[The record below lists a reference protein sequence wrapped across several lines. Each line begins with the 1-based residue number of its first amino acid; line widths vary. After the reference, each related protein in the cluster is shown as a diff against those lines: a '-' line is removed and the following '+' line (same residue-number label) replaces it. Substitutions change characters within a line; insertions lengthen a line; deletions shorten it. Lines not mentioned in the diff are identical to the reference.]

1 MEIHK
6 NLKKWYNYIKL
17 KKYIFQEEIMKEFF
31 KDFKDFIAKGDV
43 MSMAVG
49 IIVGSAFTA
58 IVTALVENI
67 ITPILGIILG
77 GLNFSDLAI
86 TVGDA
91 HIQYGAFIQAVINFL
106 IVAFVLF
113 CAMRGLNRLK
123 NIALKEKKEEDEKT
137 EEPSK
142 EVQLLTEINE
152 TLKKS
157 VILPKINTNQQPSTA
172 KPKQQ

>member
-1 MEIHK
+1 
-6 NLKKWYNYIKL
+6 
-17 KKYIFQEEIMKEFF
+17 MKEFF

-58 IVTALVENI
+58 IVNALVNNI

>member
-1 MEIHK
+1 
-6 NLKKWYNYIKL
+6 
-17 KKYIFQEEIMKEFF
+17 MKEFF

-58 IVTALVENI
+58 IVTALVDNI

-77 GLNFSDLAI
+77 GLNFSELAI
-86 TVGDA
+86 TVGNA

-123 NIALKEKKEEDEKT
+123 NMALKEKKEEEEKS
-137 EEPSK
+137 EELSK
-142 EVQLLTEINE
+142 EAQLLTEINE

-157 VILPKINTNQQPSTA
+157 VILPKINNNGQ
-172 KPKQQ
+172 

>member
-1 MEIHK
+1 
-6 NLKKWYNYIKL
+6 
-17 KKYIFQEEIMKEFF
+17 MKEFF

-58 IVTALVENI
+58 IVNALVENI
-67 ITPILGIILG
+67 ITPILGVILG
-77 GLNFSDLAI
+77 GLNFSELAI
-86 TVGDA
+86 TVGNA

-137 EEPSK
+137 EQPSK

-152 TLKKS
+152 TLKQS
-157 VILPKINTNQQPSTA
+157 VILPKISSNQQSTSNN
-172 KPKQQ
+172 KQ

>member
-1 MEIHK
+1 
-6 NLKKWYNYIKL
+6 
-17 KKYIFQEEIMKEFF
+17 MKEFF

-123 NIALKEKKEEDEKT
+123 NLALKEKKEEDEKS
-137 EEPSK
+137 EELSK
-142 EVQLLTEINE
+142 EAQLLTEINE
-152 TLKKS
+152 TLKQS

>member
-1 MEIHK
+1 
-6 NLKKWYNYIKL
+6 
-17 KKYIFQEEIMKEFF
+17 MKEFF

-49 IIVGSAFTA
+49 IIVGSDFTA
-58 IVTALVENI
+58 IVNALVENI
-67 ITPILGIILG
+67 ITPILGVILG
-77 GLNFSDLAI
+77 GLNFSELAI
-86 TVGDA
+86 TVGNA

-137 EEPSK
+137 EQPSK

-152 TLKKS
+152 TLKQS
-157 VILPKINTNQQPSTA
+157 VILPKISSNQQSTSNN
-172 KPKQQ
+172 KQ

>member
-1 MEIHK
+1 
-6 NLKKWYNYIKL
+6 
-17 KKYIFQEEIMKEFF
+17 MKAFF

-58 IVTALVENI
+58 IVTALVDNI
-67 ITPILGIILG
+67 ISPILGIILG
-77 GLNFSDLAI
+77 GLNFSELAI
-86 TVGDA
+86 TVGNA

-123 NIALKEKKEEDEKT
+123 NMALKEKKEEEAKS
-137 EEPSK
+137 EELSK
-142 EVQLLTEINE
+142 EAQLLTEINE

-157 VILPKINTNQQPSTA
+157 VILPKINNNGQ
-172 KPKQQ
+172 

>member
-1 MEIHK
+1 
-6 NLKKWYNYIKL
+6 
-17 KKYIFQEEIMKEFF
+17 MKEFF

-58 IVTALVENI
+58 IVTALVDNI

-77 GLNFSDLAI
+77 GLNFSELAI
-86 TVGDA
+86 TVGNA

-123 NIALKEKKEEDEKT
+123 NMALKEKKEEEDKS
-137 EEPSK
+137 EELSK
-142 EVQLLTEINE
+142 EAKLLTEINE

-157 VILPKINTNQQPSTA
+157 VILPKINNNGQ
-172 KPKQQ
+172 

>member
-1 MEIHK
+1 
-6 NLKKWYNYIKL
+6 
-17 KKYIFQEEIMKEFF
+17 MKEFF

-58 IVTALVENI
+58 IVTALVDNI

-77 GLNFSDLAI
+77 GLNFSELAI
-86 TVGDA
+86 TVGNA

-123 NIALKEKKEEDEKT
+123 NMALKEKKEEEAKS
-137 EEPSK
+137 EELSK
-142 EVQLLTEINE
+142 EAQLLTEINE

-157 VILPKINTNQQPSTA
+157 VILPKINNNGQ
-172 KPKQQ
+172 

>member
-1 MEIHK
+1 
-6 NLKKWYNYIKL
+6 
-17 KKYIFQEEIMKEFF
+17 MKEFF

>member
-1 MEIHK
+1 
-6 NLKKWYNYIKL
+6 
-17 KKYIFQEEIMKEFF
+17 MKEFF

-58 IVTALVENI
+58 IVTALVDNI
-67 ITPILGIILG
+67 ISPILGIILG
-77 GLNFSDLAI
+77 GLNFSELAI
-86 TVGDA
+86 TVGNA

-123 NIALKEKKEEDEKT
+123 NMALKEKKEEEAKS
-137 EEPSK
+137 EELSK
-142 EVQLLTEINE
+142 EAQLLTEINE

-157 VILPKINTNQQPSTA
+157 VILPKINNNGQ
-172 KPKQQ
+172 

>member
-1 MEIHK
+1 
-6 NLKKWYNYIKL
+6 
-17 KKYIFQEEIMKEFF
+17 MKEFF

-58 IVTALVENI
+58 IVTALVDNI

-77 GLNFSDLAI
+77 GLNFSELAI
-86 TVGDA
+86 TVGNA

-123 NIALKEKKEEDEKT
+123 NIALKEKKEEEET

-157 VILPKINTNQQPSTA
+157 VILPKINSNQQ
-172 KPKQQ
+172 

>member
-1 MEIHK
+1 
-6 NLKKWYNYIKL
+6 
-17 KKYIFQEEIMKEFF
+17 MKEFF

-58 IVTALVENI
+58 IVTALVDNI

-77 GLNFSDLAI
+77 GLNFSELAI
-86 TVGDA
+86 TVGNA

-123 NIALKEKKEEDEKT
+123 NLALKEKKEEEDKS
-137 EEPSK
+137 EELSK
-142 EVQLLTEINE
+142 EAKLLTEINE

-157 VILPKINTNQQPSTA
+157 VILPKINNNGQ
-172 KPKQQ
+172 

>member
-1 MEIHK
+1 
-6 NLKKWYNYIKL
+6 
-17 KKYIFQEEIMKEFF
+17 MKEFF
-31 KDFKDFIAKGDV
+31 KDFKDFIARGDV

-58 IVTALVENI
+58 IVTALVDNI
-67 ITPILGIILG
+67 ITPILGVILG
-77 GLNFSDLAI
+77 GLNFSELAI

-123 NIALKEKKEEDEKT
+123 NLALKEKKEEDEKS
-137 EEPSK
+137 EELSK
-142 EVQLLTEINE
+142 EAQLLTEINE
-152 TLKKS
+152 TLKQS
-157 VILPKINTNQQPSTA
+157 VILPKINTSQQPSAA

>member
-1 MEIHK
+1 
-6 NLKKWYNYIKL
+6 
-17 KKYIFQEEIMKEFF
+17 MKEFF

-58 IVTALVENI
+58 IVTALVDNI

-77 GLNFSDLAI
+77 GLNFSELAF
-86 TVGDA
+86 TVGNA

-123 NIALKEKKEEDEKT
+123 NMALKEKKEEEDKS
-137 EEPSK
+137 EELSK
-142 EVQLLTEINE
+142 EAKLLTEINE

-157 VILPKINTNQQPSTA
+157 VILPKINNNGQ
-172 KPKQQ
+172 

>member
-1 MEIHK
+1 
-6 NLKKWYNYIKL
+6 
-17 KKYIFQEEIMKEFF
+17 MKEFF

-123 NIALKEKKEEDEKT
+123 NLALKEKKEEDEKS
-137 EEPSK
+137 EELSK
-142 EVQLLTEINE
+142 EAQLLTEINE
-152 TLKKS
+152 TLKQS
-157 VILPKINTNQQPSTA
+157 VILPKINTSQQPSAA
-172 KPKQQ
+172 KAKQQ

>member
-1 MEIHK
+1 
-6 NLKKWYNYIKL
+6 
-17 KKYIFQEEIMKEFF
+17 MKEFF

-58 IVTALVENI
+58 IVNALVENI
-67 ITPILGIILG
+67 ITPILGVILG
-77 GLNFSDLAI
+77 GLNFSELAI
-86 TVGDA
+86 TVGNA

-123 NIALKEKKEEDEKT
+123 NMALKEKKEEEAKS
-137 EEPSK
+137 EELSK
-142 EVQLLTEINE
+142 EAQLLTEINE

-157 VILPKINTNQQPSTA
+157 VILPKINNNGQ
-172 KPKQQ
+172 